1 MTFKEMLQQREDKGL
16 ERGLERG
23 LEQGLEQGEE
33 KKICN
38 QITKKLAKGKQIPTI
53 ANELEETEQTIK
65 SLIKKHRLGS

>member
-1 MTFKEMLQQREDKGL
+1 MTFKEMLQQREDK
-16 ERGLERG
+16 GLERG